1 MNALY
6 VIACL
11 LLGVS
16 IAAEIVAKQWHAE
29 AMQTVAKAAT
39 ASPEVR
45 GEARQNADVFVRAG
59 DRASMSG
66 LIGLVLES
74 CSGSY
79 RESKAT
85 GGRRCCPPY
94 SWWPGSCLGFRW
106 CRSTRETELRGAREA
121 AACERMEV
129 VVQGPPLRDPRRSM

>member
-29 AMQTVAKAAT
+29 AVQTVAKAAT
-39 ASPEVR
+39 ATPEVR
-45 GEARQNADVFVRAG
+45 EEARQNADVFVRAG

-66 LIGLVLES
+66 LIGAGVGVLLWVLSRVKGNRWTAVLPTLLVV
-74 CSGSY
+74 
-79 RESKAT
+79 AWAM
-85 GGRRCCPPY
+85 
-94 SWWPGSCLGFRW
+94 SWL
-106 CRSTRETELRGAREA
+106 L
-121 AACERMEV
+121 MV
-129 VVQGPPLRDPRRSM
+129 

>member
-29 AMQTVAKAAT
+29 AVHTVAKAAT
-39 ASPEVR
+39 ATPEVR
-45 GEARQNADVFVRAG
+45 EEARQNADVFVRAG

-66 LIGLVLES
+66 LIGAGAGILLWVLSRVKGNRWTPVLPAVLVV
-74 CSGSY
+74 
-79 RESKAT
+79 AWAM
-85 GGRRCCPPY
+85 
-94 SWWPGSCLGFRW
+94 SWL
-106 CRSTRETELRGAREA
+106 L
-121 AACERMEV
+121 MV
-129 VVQGPPLRDPRRSM
+129 